1 MFQLLL
7 NQTSEPIFEQLS
19 LFPSREAIQRGDRD
33 YHAAVNISNA
43 MHQRYAHWQQG
54 GW

>member
-1 MFQLLL
+1 VTQIVMFQLL
-7 NQTSEPIFEQLS
+7 NIFEQLS

-33 YHAAVNISNA
+33 YHAAVNISNE
-43 MHQRYAHWQQG
+43 MHQRYAHWSQG